1 MAVRYITVMETF
13 LPIALIVVMATVLI
27 VVLAG
32 IITMAVG
39 GDFNKRF
46 GNRLMRARVAL
57 QLVAV
62 VVFVILVLS
71 IRAGS
76 G

>member
-71 IRAGS
+71 VRAGS

>member
-71 IRAGS
+71 IRARS